1 MTAQINE
8 KVRTDSSR
16 LHMINEI
23 IARII
28 IIHGPLQ
35 HSFQCRSFHDNEGTV
50 LLVQFSRRG
59 QALLNILM
67 SIPLHQY
74 NLSPPY
80 FFNLCA
86 HFSRRP
92 ISGPTRTSSL
102 SDLSDKDEVRV
113 GPEIGR
119 REKSV
124 VAGQEHGVQLGAG
137 TMKDPRGQNQ
147 SRGRT
152 CWFFF
157 AGGKSRMSKAN

>member
-80 FFNLCA
+80 FFDLCA
-86 HFSRRP
+86 FGGRIQAICRPESRVDTDHAQNGSEVSRDGFLSERFRLVHALP
-92 ISGPTRTSSL
+92 HQTKKSQPSRQASPSKPLRNAATSTST
-102 SDLSDKDEVRV
+102 
-113 GPEIGR
+113 EI
-119 REKSV
+119 
-124 VAGQEHGVQLGAG
+124 QTL
-137 TMKDPRGQNQ
+137 
-147 SRGRT
+147 
-152 CWFFF
+152 
-157 AGGKSRMSKAN
+157 